1 MPRTV
6 PILSLLAALSI
17 SGSASEPKLSKED
30 KVFFEGVNAG
40 MMTMHENSVLDAFN
54 GLLLLQNVAGTESY
68 RRLLVT
74 RLNTALFAL
83 SFVDRDVTIR
93 PAMLKT
99 VAEMSSSRTKGFM
112 ADLRK
117 ARIEYKWQ
125 SSDAK
130 QEASIGWVLD
140 RYVKTGNIYGFQ

>member
-1 MPRTV
+1 MPGTLA
-6 PILSLLAALSI
+6 ILSLLLVALVQ
-17 SGSASEPKLSKED
+17 ASEPKLSKDD
-30 KVFFEGVNAG
+30 KLFFEGVNAG
-40 MMTMHENSVLDAFN
+40 LMTMHESGVQDAFN
-54 GLLLLQNVAGTESY
+54 GLVLLQKVPGTEDY
-68 RRLLVT
+68 RRLLIA
-74 RLNTALFAL
+74 RMNTALFAL

-99 VAEMSSSRTKGFM
+99 LAEMSSPTTKGFM

-117 ARIEYKWQ
+117 ARIQYKWQ

-140 RYVKTGNIYGFQ
+140 RYAKTGNIYGFE